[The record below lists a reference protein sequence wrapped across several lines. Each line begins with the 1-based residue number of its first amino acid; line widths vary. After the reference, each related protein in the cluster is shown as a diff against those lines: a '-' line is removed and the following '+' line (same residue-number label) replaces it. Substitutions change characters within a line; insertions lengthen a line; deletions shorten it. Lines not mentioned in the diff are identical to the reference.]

1 MVVLQQ
7 MLLLVVEHLHIIVF
21 NHINI
26 YIKILDIQYKNL
38 EYYIVH

>member
-7 MLLLVVEHLHIIVF
+7 MLLLVVGHLHMLVF